1 MALPNGRR
9 NYNLELMSREFVKKK
24 EIFLSIKA
32 IKNCVNNA
40 PSVEKKIDKT
50 SCTVPTKSKKKKK
63 KTDSLIIE
71 VYSNSIEIAFVF

>member
-1 MALPNGRR
+1 L
-9 NYNLELMSREFVKKK
+9 SKK

-32 IKNCVNNA
+32 IKNCVNKA

-50 SCTVPTKSKKKKK
+50 SGTVPSKKKK

-71 VYSNSIEIAFVF
+71 VYSNSIEIAIVFLVFFIYKYINIIF